1 MSTSRN
7 PVLDPTTIWF
17 GTSGSRGSRTFI
29 FGIDDMALAVGG
41 SAILNG
47 VGGFIGS
54 QGQQAANSAT
64 MAFNAQQAQMQRDW
78 ETQMSN
84 TAYQRAMADMKA
96 AGLNPILAGN
106 LGGASTPGGAVA
118 SVNLQNPNASLGAG
132 ISAMG
137 NALGNSAQAK
147 ASIAAADKDAS
158 ASDVNKAQVPAI
170 NASTDLTRSA
180 VAKTDQETRTG
191 AANEDAARA
200 AAEASRQAAA
210 TSAASAGLIQ
220 QQTNS
225 ARSQSQID
233 AATAK
238 DVDTFGVPRN
248 ESVGGVI
255 SRVLRK
261 IAPDVMSD
269 VKKLDP
275 NSAKTAITGSD
286 DGKTGV
292 LGTAGPSNPVV
303 QERIRRNRER

>member
-1 MSTSRN
+1 MSIKA
-7 PVLDPTTIWF
+7 PL
-17 GTSGSRGSRTFI
+17 GSPERGTFI

-41 SAILNG
+41 SAVLNG
-47 VGGFIGS
+47 LGGLFGS
-54 QGQQAANSAT
+54 AGQASANSAN

-78 ETQMSN
+78 EERMSN

-118 SVNLQNPNASLGAG
+118 SVQLQNPNASLGAG

-137 NALGNSAQAK
+137 NALGNSAQMK

-170 NASTDLTRSA
+170 NASTDLTKSA

-233 AATAK
+233 AATAR
-238 DVDTFGVPRN
+238 DVQTYGVPRN
-248 ESVGGVI
+248 ESIGGIV

-261 IAPDVMSD
+261 VAPDVLSGD
-269 VKKLDP
+269 TSSSP
-275 NSAKTAITGSD
+275 NSAAPKVYQRRLDGRPITDFWG
-286 DGKTGV
+286 
-292 LGTAGPSNPVV
+292 NPK
-303 QERIRRNRER
+303 

>member
-1 MSTSRN
+1 MKA
-7 PVLDPTTIWF
+7 PI
-17 GTSGSRGSRTFI
+17 GSPERGCFI

-47 VGGFIGS
+47 VGGFLGS

-64 MAFNAQQAQMQRDW
+64 MAFNAQQAQMNRDF
-78 ETQMSN
+78 EERMSN

-132 ISAMG
+132 VQAMG
-137 NALGNSAQAK
+137 NALGNSAQMK

-170 NASTDLTRSA
+170 NASTDLTKSA

-225 ARSQSQID
+225 ARADAQIK
-233 AATAK
+233 AAEAK
-238 DVDTFGVPRN
+238 DVSTWGVPRN
-248 ESVGGVI
+248 ESVGGVV

-261 IAPDVMSD
+261 VAPDIISGEGVFT
-269 VKKLDP
+269 P
-275 NSAKTAITGSD
+275 NSAKTENPSTPPVYQRRPDGRPITDFWG
-286 DGKTGV
+286 
-292 LGTAGPSNPVV
+292 NPK
-303 QERIRRNRER
+303 